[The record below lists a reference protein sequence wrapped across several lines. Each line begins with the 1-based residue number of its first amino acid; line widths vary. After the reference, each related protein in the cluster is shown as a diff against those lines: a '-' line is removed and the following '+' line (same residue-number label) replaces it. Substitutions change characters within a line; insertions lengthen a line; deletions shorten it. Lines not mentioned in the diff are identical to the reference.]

1 MTAGQPEHYRRQAT
15 PGRAATSFLRIAG
28 LPLFALAVL
37 TACTGAEPDPE
48 KEQMGPDAAKATS
61 AAKTATQSNDV
72 ASAAEEPLSETDRLM
87 LDQAKT
93 ACKNA
98 DFKQFFEAVLRAQ
111 AVRERYFPAPIQT
124 ASRKVAVS
132 EYRFPIQIMD
142 YSYIVAGSEQRG
154 PNNWEYVKLE
164 FNQAQ
169 DERYRVDWV
178 RVDFGPNGD
187 DEGATPEDDREYGP
201 RGYLLFYPTKECWT
215 LVEDGVE

>member
-1 MTAGQPEHYRRQAT
+1 MKK
-15 PGRAATSFLRIAG
+15 SLCLVFCILC
-28 LPLFALAVL
+28 L
-37 TACTGAEPDPE
+37 TACGGSGSTPQTGQDQPELEEASEQSVPVKAPDIP
-48 KEQMGPDAAKATS
+48 KPAA
-61 AAKTATQSNDV
+61 
-72 ASAAEEPLSETDRLM
+72 LSETDRLM

-111 AVRERYFPAPIQT
+111 PVRERYFPAPIQT

-215 LVEDGVE
+215 LVEEGVE

>member
-1 MTAGQPEHYRRQAT
+1 MTADQLEHFSRKANLAT
-15 PGRAATSFLRIAG
+15 AATSFVRIVG

-37 TACTGAEPDPE
+37 AACTGAEPVHE
-48 KEQMGPDAAKATS
+48 KGQNGPDAAKATS
-61 AAKTATQSNDV
+61 AAKTATQPNDV
-72 ASAAEEPLSETDRLM
+72 PPAAEEPLSETDRLI

-93 ACKNA
+93 ACKNS
-98 DFKQFFEAVLRAQ
+98 DFKQFFEAVLRSQ
-111 AVRERYFPAPIQT
+111 PVRERYFSNPIQT

-142 YSYIVAGSEQRG
+142 YSYIVAGSDLRG

-201 RGYLLFYPTKECWT
+201 RSYLLFYPTKECWT
-215 LVEDGVE
+215 LVEEGIE